1 MRKIIFLSLLL
12 TNIISYSFAI
22 SYSSDPKDFVNEL
35 VVDALQILKNKDFQ
49 DSEKKQKIKEIAVE
63 NVDIK
68 ALGLYTLGDI
78 RKSLDDEK
86 LKKYHQVFEEYFLK
100 SLTSRLTDY
109 SSQKFEVVGFE
120 KKSAKY
126 TIVQSKLFGS
136 ETPEIKVDWRIYTK
150 NPDKP
155 LIRDLIVEGLSLART
170 QKEEF
175 ASILTS
181 NNNDIN
187 ILFNKLE
194 EFISN

>member
-1 MRKIIFLSLLL
+1 MRKITFLSLLL
-12 TNIISYSFAI
+12 INIFSYCFAI
-22 SYSSDPKDFVNEL
+22 TYSSDPKEFVNEL
-35 VVDALQILKNKDFQ
+35 VVDALEILKNKDFQ

-78 RKSLDDEK
+78 RKSLDEEK
-86 LKKYHQVFEEYFLK
+86 LRKYHEVFELYFLK
-100 SLTSRLTDY
+100 SLISRLSDY
-109 SSQKFEVVGFE
+109 SSQKFEVTGFE

-136 ETPEIKVDWRIYTK
+136 ETPEVKIDWRIYTK

-187 ILFNKLE
+187 ILFSKLE
-194 EFISN
+194 EFIKN